1 MIDSPEDDSL
11 SGHTM
16 LVLR

>member
-1 MIDSPEDDSL
+1 MIDSPEDDLL